1 MLERRA
7 MMQQAISHL
16 ADLRLGYHFRGKI
29 KEAAEGGA
37 KVLQVRNVSS
47 ESGVTS
53 DLLTQV
59 AIPNAEKHA
68 VKQGEVV
75 FLARG
80 RNRFAFVFDVNDPLP
95 IVPASY
101 FIILTPKQ
109 EVVDSGYLAW
119 AINQPVFQSK
129 IESRSTGTSIPQ
141 ISKTDLQEL
150 TINLPPIKTQLKIA
164 ALDGLMQQEQT
175 LTRQI
180 NLHRAQLLRAASRG
194 ETA

>member
-1 MLERRA
+1 
-7 MMQQAISHL
+7 MQQAISQV

-29 KEAAEGGA
+29 KEAADGGA
-37 KVLQVRNVSS
+37 KVLQVRNVDDA
-47 ESGVTS
+47 SGV
-53 DLLTQV
+53 LPEPLTHA

-68 VKQGEVV
+68 VEVGEVV

-80 RNRFAFVFDVNDPLP
+80 RNRFAFVFDVADPLP

-101 FIILTPKQ
+101 FVVLTPNPR
-109 EVVDSGYLAW
+109 VVDSGYLAW

-129 IESRSTGTSIPQ
+129 VESRSTGTSIPQ

-150 TINLPPIKTQLKIA
+150 EIHVPTLETQKRIA
-164 ALDGLMQQEQT
+164 AVAALMKQEQT

-180 NLHRAQLLRAASRG
+180 NLQRAQLLRAASRSD
-194 ETA
+194 TA

>member
-1 MLERRA
+1 
-7 MMQQAISHL
+7 MQQAVSHL

-29 KEAAEGGA
+29 KEAADGGA
-37 KVLQVRNVSS
+37 RVLQVRNVSS

-53 DLLTQV
+53 ESLTTV

-68 VKQGEVV
+68 VEQGEVV

-80 RNRFAFVFDVNDPLP
+80 RNRFAFVFDVTDSLP

-101 FIILTPKQ
+101 FIILTPKP
-109 EVVDSGYLAW
+109 EMVDSGYLSW

-129 IESRSTGTSIPQ
+129 IESRSTVTSIPQ

-150 TINLPPIKTQLKIA
+150 TINLPPLETQLKIA
-164 ALDGLMQQEQT
+164 ALDDLIKQEQS

-180 NLHRAQLLRAASRG
+180 NFHRAQLLRAASRG
-194 ETA
+194 ETV

>member
-1 MLERRA
+1 MIKKHI
-7 MMQQAISHL
+7 ISDL

-37 KVLQVRNVSS
+37 KVLQVRNVTAD
-47 ESGVTS
+47 SGVTS
-53 DLLTQV
+53 DSLTHV

-68 VKQGEVV
+68 VGDGEVV

-80 RNRFAFVFDVNDPLP
+80 RNRFAFVFDLPDPLP

-101 FIILTPKQ
+101 FIILTPKPN
-109 EVVDSGYLAW
+109 VVDSGYLAW

-129 IESRSTGTSIPQ
+129 VESRSTGTSIPQ

-150 TINLPPIKTQLKIA
+150 TINLPPFETQLKIA
-164 ALDGLMQQEQT
+164 AVAGLMKHEQI
-175 LTRQI
+175 LTHQI
-180 NLHRAQLLRAASRG
+180 HVRRAQLLRAASRG
-194 ETA
+194 DKV

>member
-1 MLERRA
+1 
-7 MMQQAISHL
+7 MQQAISQL

-29 KEAAEGGA
+29 KEAVDGSA
-37 KVLQVRNVSS
+37 KVLQVRNVSA
-47 ESGVTS
+47 ESGIS
-53 DLLTQV
+53 PEPLTHV

-68 VKQGEVV
+68 VKAGEVV

-101 FIILTPKQ
+101 FIILTPNQ
-109 EVVDSGYLAW
+109 QVIDSGYLAW
-119 AINQPVFQSK
+119 AINQPIFQSR

-150 TINLPPIKTQLKIA
+150 AVNVPPLETQVKIA
-164 ALDGLMQQEQT
+164 TVNELMKQEQS
-175 LTRQI
+175 LTSQI
-180 NLHRAQLLRAASRG
+180 NLNREQLLRAASRG
-194 ETA
+194 DIA